1 MIYRADWKEAEAMA
15 GRLQQ
20 KGMSQDE
27 AWEEIRISEV
37 CTCRKL
43 MRRNRDLERW
53 VCACGRSRMMPA
65 LCF

>member
-15 GRLQQ
+15 SRLQQ

-43 MRRNRDLERW
+43 MRLNRELELW
-53 VCACGRSRMMPA
+53 VCACGQSRMIAA
-65 LCF
+65 LCC